1 MQQAELIEL
10 LGISDSYF
18 RKWRAGL
25 GIEPKATYPDDEV
38 EQFTRIKQAL
48 DSGLKLPDAIAQITG
63 KEPASKNSNNFV
75 DAIKKGVGRQ
85 LTQQA
90 DLAGAALS
98 EVFQEQVFDSFLKH
112 LSRGRFDRFE
122 ELIESTSFAL
132 DGDEP
137 LEAFLIEGAVDED

>member
-38 EQFTRIKQAL
+38 EQFTRIKQQL
-48 DSGLKLPDAIAQITG
+48 DNGLKLPDAIASITG
-63 KEPASKNSNNFV
+63 NPPPSQSGNNFV
-75 DAIKKGVGRQ
+75 SAIKKGVGKQ

-90 DLAGAALS
+90 DMAGAALA
-98 EVFQEQVFDSFLKH
+98 ECFQEQVFDSFLKH
-112 LSRGRFDRFE
+112 LARGKFDRFE
-122 ELIESTSFAL
+122 QLIESSTFAL
-132 DGDEP
+132 DAADPMECY
-137 LEAFLIEGAVDED
+137 LIEAGDDE